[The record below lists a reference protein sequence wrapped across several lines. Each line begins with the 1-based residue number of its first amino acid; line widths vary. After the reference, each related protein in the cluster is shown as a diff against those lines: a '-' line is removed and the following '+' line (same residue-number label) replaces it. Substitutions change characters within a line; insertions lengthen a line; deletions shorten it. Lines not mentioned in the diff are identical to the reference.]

1 MAGTSKREKIKM
13 TPDEVASYLAANF
26 KVQVATVG
34 KDGEPHLV
42 TMFYALLDGKI
53 AFTTYKSSQK
63 VLNLRR
69 NPTMTCLVEDGV
81 EYNEL
86 RGVALYG
93 RGLVIEDPE
102 PRSKVGMVVGSR
114 MAGLPVPEMGA
125 PVDPVIAEGIEQA
138 LAKRVLIVMDPDKV
152 VSWDHAKA

>member
-1 MAGTSKREKIKM
+1 MGSKREKIKM
-13 TPDEVASYLAANF
+13 TPDEVAAYLAGHV

-34 KDGEPHLV
+34 RDGAPHLV

-53 AFTTYKSSQK
+53 AFTTYRASQK

-69 NPTMTCLVEDGV
+69 DPTMTCLVEDGM
-81 EYNEL
+81 EYGEL

-93 RGLVIEDPE
+93 RGRVVEDPE
-102 PRSKVGMVVGSR
+102 ATMRVGAVIGPRT
-114 MAGLPVPEMGA
+114 AGLPAPEMDA
-125 PVDPVIAEGIEQA
+125 PIDPA
-138 LAKRVLIVMDPDKV
+138 LAAGLEKAMAKRVLVVMEPDRI

>member
-1 MAGTSKREKIKM
+1 MAAGKREKIRM

-34 KDGEPHLV
+34 RYGAPHLV

-53 AFTTYKSSQK
+53 AFTTYRASQK

-69 NPTMTCLVEDGV
+69 DPTMTCLVEDGV
-81 EYNEL
+81 EYGEL

-93 RGLVIEDPE
+93 RGAVIEDPE

-114 MAGLPVPEMGA
+114 MAGLPVPEIGE
-125 PVDPVIAEGIEQA
+125 PIDPVVAEGIEQA
-138 LAKRVLIVMDPDKV
+138 IAKRVLIVMEPDRI
-152 VSWDHAKA
+152 VSWDHGKL

>member
-1 MAGTSKREKIKM
+1 MAGSKRDKIKM
-13 TPDEVASYLAANF
+13 TPEEVADYLAANF

-42 TMFYALLDGKI
+42 TMFYTLYEGRI

-63 VLNLRR
+63 VINLRR
-69 NPTMTCLVEDGV
+69 DPTMTCLVEDGV

-93 RGLVIEDPE
+93 RGLVIEDTE

-114 MAGLPVPEMGA
+114 MAGLPVPELGE

-138 LAKRVLIVMDPDKV
+138 LSKRVLIVMEPDRV
-152 VSWDHAKA
+152 VSWDHRKV

>member
-1 MAGTSKREKIKM
+1 MAGSKRDKIKM
-13 TPDEVASYLAANF
+13 TPEEVADYLAANF

-42 TMFYALLDGKI
+42 TMFYTLYEGRI

-63 VLNLRR
+63 VINLRR
-69 NPTMTCLVEDGV
+69 DPTMTCLVEDGV

-114 MAGLPVPEMGA
+114 MAGLPVPELGA

-138 LAKRVLIVMDPDKV
+138 LAKRVLIVMEPDRV
-152 VSWDHAKA
+152 VSWDHGKV

>member
-1 MAGTSKREKIKM
+1 MAGSKRDKIKM
-13 TPDEVASYLAANF
+13 TPEEVAAYLAANF

-42 TMFYALLDGKI
+42 TMFYTLYEGRI

-63 VLNLRR
+63 VINLRR
-69 NPTMTCLVEDGV
+69 NPVMTCLVEDGV

-93 RGLVIEDPE
+93 RGLVVEDPE

-114 MAGLPVPEMGA
+114 MAGLPVPAMGE

-138 LAKRVLIVMDPDKV
+138 LAKRVLIVMEPDRV
-152 VSWDHAKA
+152 VSWDHRKV

>member
-1 MAGTSKREKIKM
+1 VSKRDKIKM
-13 TPDEVASYLAANF
+13 SAEEVADYLAANF

-42 TMFYALLDGKI
+42 TMFYTLYEGRI

-63 VLNLRR
+63 VINLRR
-69 NPTMTCLVEDGV
+69 DPTMTCLVEDGV

-114 MAGLPVPEMGA
+114 MAGLPVPELGE
-125 PVDPVIAEGIEQA
+125 PIDPVIAEGIEQA
-138 LAKRVLIVMDPDKV
+138 LSKRVLIVMEPDRV
-152 VSWDHAKA
+152 VSWDHRKM

>member
-1 MAGTSKREKIKM
+1 MATGKRDKIKM
-13 TPDEVASYLAANF
+13 TPEEVADYLAADF
-26 KVQVATVG
+26 KVQVATIG

-42 TMFYALLDGKI
+42 TMFYTLYEGKI

-63 VLNLRR
+63 VINLRR
-69 NPTMTCLVEDGV
+69 DPTMTCLVEDGV
-81 EYNEL
+81 EYNDL

-114 MAGLPVPEMGA
+114 MAGLPVPKLGE
-125 PVDPVIAEGIEQA
+125 PIDPVIAEGIEQA
-138 LAKRVLIVMDPDKV
+138 LAKRVLVVMEPDRV
-152 VSWDHAKA
+152 VSWDHGKL

>member
-1 MAGTSKREKIKM
+1 MAGSKRDKIKM
-13 TPDEVASYLAANF
+13 TPEEVADYLAANF

-42 TMFYALLDGKI
+42 TMFYTLYEGRI

-63 VLNLRR
+63 VINLRR
-69 NPTMTCLVEDGV
+69 DPTMTCLVEDGV

-114 MAGLPVPEMGA
+114 MAGLPVPKLGE

-138 LAKRVLIVMDPDKV
+138 LAKRVLIVMEPDRA
-152 VSWDHAKA
+152 VSWDHRKV

>member
-1 MAGTSKREKIKM
+1 MAGSKRDKIKM
-13 TPDEVASYLAANF
+13 TPEEVAVYLAANF

-42 TMFYALLDGKI
+42 TMFYTLYEGRI

-63 VLNLRR
+63 VVNLRR
-69 NPTMTCLVEDGV
+69 NPVMTCLVEDGV

-93 RGLVIEDPE
+93 RGLVVEDPE

-114 MAGLPVPEMGA
+114 MAGLPVPAMGE

-138 LAKRVLIVMDPDKV
+138 LAKRVLIVMEPDRV
-152 VSWDHAKA
+152 VSWDHRKV

>member
-1 MAGTSKREKIKM
+1 MAGSKRDKIKM
-13 TPDEVASYLAANF
+13 SPEEVADYLAANF

-42 TMFYALLDGKI
+42 TMFYTLYEGKI

-63 VLNLRR
+63 VINLRR
-69 NPTMTCLVEDGV
+69 DPTMTCLVEDGV

-114 MAGLPVPEMGA
+114 MAGLPVPKLGE

-138 LAKRVLIVMDPDKV
+138 LSKRVLIVMEPDRI
-152 VSWDHAKA
+152 VSWDHGKI

>member
-1 MAGTSKREKIKM
+1 LAGSKRDKIKM
-13 TPDEVASYLAANF
+13 TPDEVDAYLADNF

-42 TMFYALLDGKI
+42 TMFYTLLDGKI
-53 AFTTYKSSQK
+53 AFTTYKASQK

-81 EYNEL
+81 EYGEL

-93 RGLVIEDPE
+93 RGLVIEDPK

-114 MAGLPVPEMGA
+114 MAGLPVPKIGE
-125 PVDPVIAEGIEQA
+125 PIDPVIAEGIEQA
-138 LAKRVLIVMDPDKV
+138 IAKRVLIVMEPDRV
-152 VSWDHAKA
+152 VSWDHRKV

>member
-1 MAGTSKREKIKM
+1 MAGSKRDKIKM
-13 TPDEVASYLAANF
+13 TPEEVASYLADNF

-42 TMFYALLDGKI
+42 TMFYTLYEGKI
-53 AFTTYKSSQK
+53 AFTTYEASQK

-93 RGLVIEDPE
+93 RGLVIEDPK

-114 MAGLPVPEMGA
+114 MAGLPVPELGE
-125 PVDPVIAEGIEQA
+125 PIDPVIAEGIEQA
-138 LAKRVLIVMDPDKV
+138 IAKRVLILMDPDRV
-152 VSWDHAKA
+152 VSWDHRKV

>member
-1 MAGTSKREKIKM
+1 MAGSKRDKIKM
-13 TPDEVASYLAANF
+13 TPEEVADYLAANF

-42 TMFYALLDGKI
+42 TMFYTLYEGRI
-53 AFTTYKSSQK
+53 AFTTYRSSQK
-63 VLNLRR
+63 VINLRR
-69 NPTMTCLVEDGV
+69 DPTMTCLVEDGV

-114 MAGLPVPEMGA
+114 MAGLPVPEMGE

-138 LAKRVLIVMDPDKV
+138 LAKRVLIVMEPDRV
-152 VSWDHAKA
+152 VSWDHRKV